1 MEKFDIDYRKRKDGL
16 MWIPVFT
23 GMTITGIMT
32 IYRHDKIK
40 ESAGYNLCGSLILIY
55 PHFGKNRGP

>member
-23 GMTITGIMT
+23 GMTIYWNNDNIP
-32 IYRHDKIK
+32 
-40 ESAGYNLCGSLILIY
+40 A
-55 PHFGKNRGP
+55 